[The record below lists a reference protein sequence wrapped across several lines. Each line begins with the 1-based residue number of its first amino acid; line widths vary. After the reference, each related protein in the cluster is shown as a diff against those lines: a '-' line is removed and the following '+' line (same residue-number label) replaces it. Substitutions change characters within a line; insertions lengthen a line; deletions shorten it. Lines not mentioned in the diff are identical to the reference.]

1 MTKVLLADDH
11 AMVRAGLRQF
21 LVEDRSITEIGEAA
35 SGNETLDKL
44 RAGSWDLVILDI
56 NMPDRSGL
64 DILRYIRASYPD
76 TKVLVL
82 SGFPERQYAINV
94 LKAGAGGYLPKECA
108 PEELLKATRTVMQGR
123 RYVSANLAELLL
135 SDLNGDNDQPLHRR
149 LSERDRTPRQREKNV
164 TTKDSFRVHRV
175 RFIESGT
182 VAPRVQQN
190 IENARIPQAA
200 ATFLWTP
207 RDPQE
212 EPVNENNSIYCFKC
226 VENQGSSLVSNCEC
240 TLLEWLPS

>member
-1 MTKVLLADDH
+1 MNGRVSERGRDLSQVPSHVAATLLTLARGGSEIMSKILIADDH

-21 LVEDRSITEIGEAA
+21 LAEDRSITEIGEAA
-35 SGNETLDKL
+35 SGNETLDQL
-44 RAGSWDLVILDI
+44 RSGSWDLVILDI

-64 DILRYIRASYPD
+64 DILRYVRASYPD

-108 PEELLKATRTVMQGR
+108 PEELLKATRAVMQGR

-149 LSERDRTPRQREKNV
+149 LSEREFQIFCKLAAGRAVSSIAGELCLSVKTVSTYRTRILEKMNLATNADI
-164 TTKDSFRVHRV
+164 TTYALRNG
-175 RFIESGT
+175 II
-182 VAPRVQQN
+182 Q
-190 IENARIPQAA
+190 
-200 ATFLWTP
+200 
-207 RDPQE
+207 
-212 EPVNENNSIYCFKC
+212 
-226 VENQGSSLVSNCEC
+226 
-240 TLLEWLPS
+240 

>member
-1 MTKVLLADDH
+1 VASMTKVLLADDH

-44 RAGSWDLVILDI
+44 RAGNWDLVILDI

-135 SDLNGDNDQPLHRR
+135 SDLDGDSDQPLHRR
-149 LSERDRTPRQREKNV
+149 LSEREFQIFCKLATGRAVSSIADELCLSVKTVSTYRTRILEKMSLATNADI
-164 TTKDSFRVHRV
+164 TTYALRNG
-175 RFIESGT
+175 II
-182 VAPRVQQN
+182 Q
-190 IENARIPQAA
+190 
-200 ATFLWTP
+200 
-207 RDPQE
+207 
-212 EPVNENNSIYCFKC
+212 
-226 VENQGSSLVSNCEC
+226 
-240 TLLEWLPS
+240 